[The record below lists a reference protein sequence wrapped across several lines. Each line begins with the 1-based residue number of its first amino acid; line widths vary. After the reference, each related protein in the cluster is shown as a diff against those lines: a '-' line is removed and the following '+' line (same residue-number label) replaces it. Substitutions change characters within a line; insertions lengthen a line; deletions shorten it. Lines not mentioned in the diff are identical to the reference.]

1 MLNLINNES
10 TVFLI
15 ILGTFT
21 VLLAAVFFVVW
32 KSYQNSL
39 KLKSENKAE
48 PQAPPSVT
56 EASNVEVAKAT
67 ETQTASLAVSTPPIE
82 ESKPNPFNKTKEN
95 IWGRIQGLFK
105 NEQVEQNLEIL
116 EEVLYTSDIGPK
128 TVEGLIEKAKA
139 DLSSKEKSN
148 INNLKTLMK
157 SEFEKIFIEAKINEP
172 QSIETFQYLT
182 LHQPTNVWLIVGVNG
197 AGKTTSIGK
206 IAFSLAQSGKKV
218 LVAAGD
224 TFRAAAGAQLKAW
237 TERAQVE
244 IFSPDKV
251 TDPSAVA
258 FEAIQKGKAGGFDV
272 IIIDTAGRLH
282 TQVNLMEELKKMKR
296 VIGKALDGAPHEAL
310 IVLDASSGQNALIQA
325 KQFNQALQLTGAIL
339 TKMDGTGKG
348 GVAIGVANEL
358 NLPIRLIGVG
368 EKKEDLKP
376 FSPKQFIDGIFGDI

>member
-21 VLLAAVFFVVW
+21 VLLIAVFFVVW
-32 KSYQNSL
+32 KSHQNSL
-39 KLKSENKAE
+39 RQQQLENRAETEVSKNETTSPFSADVEFKS
-48 PQAPPSVT
+48 ST
-56 EASNVEVAKAT
+56 ASQPVEVV
-67 ETQTASLAVSTPPIE
+67 EV
-82 ESKPNPFNKTKEN
+82 NPFNKTKEH

-148 INNLKTLMK
+148 IDNLKSLMK
-157 SEFEKIFIEAKINEP
+157 SEFQKIFNQAHISEP
-172 QSIETFQYLT
+172 QSTSPFQYLN
-182 LHQPTNVWLIVGVNG
+182 LNQPTNVWLVVGVNG

-206 IAFSLAQSGKKV
+206 IAYALAQNGKKV

-224 TFRAAAGAQLKAW
+224 TFRAAAGAQLKVW

-244 IFSPDKV
+244 IFSPEKV

-258 FEAIQKGKAGGFDV
+258 FEAVQKGKAGGFDV
-272 IIIDTAGRLH
+272 VIIDTAGRLH
-282 TQVNLMEELKKMKR
+282 TQVNLMEELKKMRR
-296 VIGKALDGAPHEAL
+296 VVSKALDGAPHEAL

-325 KQFNQALQLTGAIL
+325 KQFNEALQLTGSIL

-348 GVAIGVANEL
+348 GVAVGVANEL
-358 NLPIRLIGVG
+358 LLPIRLIGVG
-368 EKKEDLKP
+368 EKKEDLRP
-376 FSPKQFIDGIFGDI
+376 FSPKNFIDGIFGDN